1 MISLTSRNIPKSL
14 WAQTA
19 LMFIVLRY
27 DNSIIN
33 AVCVKNLEK

>member
-1 MISLTSRNIPKSL
+1 LSCSLPVI
-14 WAQTA
+14 
-19 LMFIVLRY
+19 RY